1 MKPAAKENY
10 SGQSESVQENLFK
23 KCYAVTKADLLRS
36 NGIYPY
42 FRTIQESEGPEVK
55 MEGRSIVMAGSN
67 NYLGLTTHPHVK
79 EAAIKAIE
87 KYGTSC
93 SGSRFLTGNIDL
105 HEELEQRLARF
116 IGKEAALLFPS
127 GFQTSQGVLQPLAGR
142 HEYVFSDHDNHASI
156 VVATLLAKGGTN
168 AGVIR
173 YHHNDMADLE
183 KRLRSVP
190 EEAGKMI
197 VSDGVFSTFGDVARL
212 KEIQILAQK
221 YNAQVVLDD
230 AHAFGVIGQNGRGTA
245 SHFGL
250 ADQVSLTF
258 CTFSKTLAS
267 VGGFVAGDARVIDYL
282 KHESPA
288 FMFSCSP
295 AASATAA
302 ALAALDIL
310 ESEPERVQKLH
321 FNASLVRKELQR
333 MGYDVPDGETAIVPV
348 LMYDTDKACQL
359 WQGLYEE
366 GVFVNAFI
374 PPATPPG
381 MAMLRNS
388 LMATLQGR
396 HLSRILDAYRK
407 VGKRLGFI

>member
-1 MKPAAKENY
+1 MEGTSAEKHIQHSDPI
-10 SGQSESVQENLFK
+10 SENLFK
-23 KCYAVTKADLLRS
+23 KCYAVTKADLLRN

-42 FRTIQESEGPEVK
+42 FRTIQESEGPEVI

-93 SGSRFLTGNIDL
+93 SGSRFLTGTIDL

-116 IGKEAALLFPS
+116 MGKEAALLFS
-127 GFQTSQGVLQPLAGR
+127 TGYQTSQGVVQPLAGR

-156 VVATLLAKGGTN
+156 VAATLLVRGGTN

-183 KRLRSVP
+183 KRLRSLP

-197 VSDGVFSTFGDVARL
+197 ISDGVFSTFGDVVKLREMQAIART
-212 KEIQILAQK
+212 
-221 YNAQVVLDD
+221 YNAQIVLDD
-230 AHAFGVIGQNGRGTA
+230 AHAFGVLGTNGRGTA

-250 ADQVSLTF
+250 VDEIDLTL

-267 VGGFVAGDARVIDYL
+267 IGGFVAGDARVIDYL

-295 AASATAA
+295 AAASTAA
-302 ALAALDIL
+302 ALAALDVL
-310 ESEPERVQKLH
+310 ESEPELVQRLL
-321 FNASLVRKELQR
+321 FNAGLIRKELQR
-333 MGYDVPDGETAIVPV
+333 MGYEVPDGETAIVPV
-348 LMYDTDKACQL
+348 MLYDDAKACQL
-359 WQGLYEE
+359 WQGLYDE
-366 GVFVNAFI
+366 GVFVNVFI
-374 PPATPPG
+374 APATPPG
-381 MAMLRNS
+381 KAMLRNS
-388 LMATLQGR
+388 LMATLRGN
-396 HLSRILDAYRK
+396 HLSRILDAYKK